1 MLLALAAIL
10 EEVESLTRE
19 GSSSLL
25 YPVVVFTDMD
35 VLKDQE
41 DPKIAVGRLCKHFQ
55 QILNFGDH
63 CKDVLENL
71 LSQLNILLGSG
82 KEKSPV
88 KLTPV
93 KLSWVWSLVGKFLGM
108 LAMLDTSLTHPVM
121 QHHWLEFK
129 RMVKAQRNEPDKF
142 NTSLEIIRNM
152 ETVLLKLEDTVLTG
166 NILDR
171 VMSMKLDVGKAF
183 LDELN
188 NFIRSICVEIE
199 KETCGEKFLSLSCL
213 LALHRKLSGQFD
225 KKLVSRLWD
234 LAKKLPASAFISLAG
249 VVWTPEKFIQKFL
262 LQIPESQSAQE
273 KKVEAAQEVSRKNWL
288 ASRMT
293 SITTDSRSLAT
304 NTASWI
310 VKLRTRLSK
319 DSSGDH
325 LPDLA
330 DSTLLILSGLEMAR
344 SARNNLNF
352 CLNACCKLDHPLTK
366 SAISSLSDLMA
377 SLKKIEVRYLHCR
390 ILFLKDICQETFRNQ
405 MPKIIE
411 ICMKSAA
418 HAQFLVLNIL
428 QQCRRSLVSDK
439 KYSDERVD
447 VLSCVLIAER
457 LLAGPVT
464 SDRVRVTRLAVSLCS
479 GGRFGIREED
489 LRGMATQLEV
499 LDTLINIQR
508 VVTEACSTMFISPL
522 FTPHKEI
529 STVMLKGCTQNSKL
543 FLYGFVA

>member
-1 MLLALAAIL
+1 MTLLNIMDASESLSNKILEEKQVEKFSQFIEKYGENVNALKKKLKGRESVPVSTATDVPESVSLFNLTGFNQFSLAKSFVFSFTDSDNGNISKVLLALAAIL
-10 EEVESLTRE
+10 EEVESLTME

-35 VLKDQE
+35 VLEDQD

-55 QILNFGDH
+55 QILNFADH

-121 QHHWLEFK
+121 QQHWLEFK
-129 RMVKAQRNEPDKF
+129 RMVRAQRNEPDKF

-171 VMSMKLDVGKAF
+171 VISMKLDVGKAF

-188 NFIRSICVEIE
+188 NFIRGICVEIE

-213 LALHRKLSGQFD
+213 VALHRKLSGQFD

-249 VVWTPEKFIQKFL
+249 VVWIPEKFIQKFL

-310 VKLRTRLSK
+310 VKLRTRLSR

-352 CLNACCKLDHPLTK
+352 CLNACSKLDHPLTK

-377 SLKKIEVRYLHCR
+377 SLKKIQVRQCLQ
-390 ILFLKDICQETFRNQ
+390 DICTADF
-405 MPKIIE
+405 
-411 ICMKSAA
+411 
-418 HAQFLVLNIL
+418 F
-428 QQCRRSLVSDK
+428 
-439 KYSDERVD
+439 
-447 VLSCVLIAER
+447 
-457 LLAGPVT
+457 
-464 SDRVRVTRLAVSLCS
+464 
-479 GGRFGIREED
+479 F
-489 LRGMATQLEV
+489 
-499 LDTLINIQR
+499 
-508 VVTEACSTMFISPL
+508 
-522 FTPHKEI
+522 
-529 STVMLKGCTQNSKL
+529 
-543 FLYGFVA
+543 